1 MDKDK
6 LLLKRHEALE
16 GLEASLQEELIA
28 ARLEAP
34 DEEKGVEVLTVI
46 FPELGLDGDGA
57 VGELFFLPLRSDEDS
72 VQHFSTVITIADTI
86 GEECLN
92 ELYEAVS
99 FINFRLPCGCYAFDR
114 ESGLLAYRLTVPL
127 SVELS
132 PEELLRD
139 MNICSGN
146 AVAAADLHMDLLL
159 RVIDGEA
166 SMEDVRAAF
175 ALP

>member
-57 VGELFFLPLRSDEDS
+57 NQNLQRFNQIIFVTSKFHSS
-72 VQHFSTVITIADTI
+72 I
-86 GEECLN
+86 
-92 ELYEAVS
+92 
-99 FINFRLPCGCYAFDR
+99 
-114 ESGLLAYRLTVPL
+114 LL
-127 SVELS
+127 E
-132 PEELLRD
+132 
-139 MNICSGN
+139 NICRLFYNIEQSLQSP
-146 AVAAADLHMDLLL
+146 A
-159 RVIDGEA
+159 RI
-166 SMEDVRAAF
+166 
-175 ALP
+175 